1 MVISMLNVVLIMQ
14 LSFDYNY
21 IINFQLSYIPIVD
34 YCLQKPLM
42 LFYHLKGISSKW
54 TTNFHML
61 KLLIMNYFV
70 ITFFSRT
77 TIMYCRQP
85 LLLINWGLWSV
96 LWDFFWDESVWTI
109 NMVAHEFSVRS
120 DKFNSS
126 WTTKSFIKTFGGKGL
141 NWCQST
147 HFQIYPQIPSIPQNK
162 SFKIWFKMF
171 IVPLNIPSLKFYSSQ
186 NFHSEPKL
194 WHNITVIYI

>member
-70 ITFFSRT
+70 ITFFYRT

-85 LLLINWGLWSV
+85 LLLINWGCKV
-96 LWDFFWDESVWTI
+96 FYGIFFWDESVWTI
-109 NMVAHEFSVRS
+109 NMRAQKFIVRP

-126 WTTKSFIKTFGGKGL
+126 WTTKSLIKTFDGKGL
-141 NWCQST
+141 NWHQST
-147 HFQIYPQIPSIPQNK
+147 HFQIPSIPQNK
-162 SFKIWFKMF
+162 SFKIWFTMF
-171 IVPLNIPSLKFYSSQ
+171 IVALNIPSLKFYSSQ